1 MTDTS
6 VIFSRFLDK
15 KIKRKNSQTNSDL
28 DKYTKITTHIFYRET
43 EYELL

>member
-15 KIKRKNSQTNSDL
+15 KLRGRIHKQRVIWTSTQ
-28 DKYTKITTHIFYRET
+28 KITTHIFYRET
-43 EYELL
+43 EYELF

>member
-1 MTDTS
+1 M
-6 VIFSRFLDK
+6 IFSNSLIK

-43 EYELL
+43 EYELF